1 VRPATREGLV
11 EGMRLGFGPG
21 AAVFIL
27 ALSFGAGASA
37 AGWGLA
43 LPLFFSMVAFSGSAQ
58 FALLTTLS
66 PGGAVSA
73 VPTAVLIN
81 ARYLV
86 MSVALND
93 SLNGGRLRR
102 ALQAQALTDASFV
115 FAHRG
120 GGRFDLPR
128 LVGASVP
135 QWLFWVAGTAVG
147 VLTRPSPDL
156 MHTLGA
162 DVVFPAFFLM
172 LAVDEVRRS
181 RRALVGA
188 VLGAV
193 IAGGLLLVTVPG
205 NALLGATAAA
215 LIGAL
220 PDDYPRRRR
229 GGRR

>member
-1 VRPATREGLV
+1 VKPATREGLL
-11 EGMRLGFGPG
+11 EGMRRGFGPG
-21 AAVFIL
+21 AAVFVL
-27 ALSFGAGASA
+27 ALSFGAAASA
-37 AGWGLA
+37 AGWGLV
-43 LPLFFSMVAFSGSAQ
+43 LPVFFSMAAFSGSAQ

-73 VPTAVLIN
+73 VATAVLIN

-93 SLNGGRLRR
+93 SLSGGRLRR
-102 ALQAQALTDASFV
+102 ALQAQALADASFV
-115 FAHRG
+115 VAHQG

-128 LVGASVP
+128 LVGASAP

-147 VLTRPSPDL
+147 VLTQPSPDL
-156 MHTLGA
+156 LHTLGA

-172 LAVDEVRRS
+172 LAMEELRRS
-181 RRALVGA
+181 RRAIVGA
-188 VLGAV
+188 ALGAV
-193 IAGGLLLVTVPG
+193 IAGGLLVVTAPG

-220 PDDYPRRRR
+220 PDDYPRRRG

>member
-73 VPTAVLIN
+73 VATAVLIN

-93 SLNGGRLRR
+93 SLSGGRVRR

-115 FAHRG
+115 VAHQG
-120 GGRFDLPR
+120 GGRFNLPR
-128 LVGASVP
+128 LVGASAP
-135 QWLFWVAGTAVG
+135 QWFFWVAGTAVG

-172 LAVDEVRRS
+172 LAMDEVRRS

-188 VLGAV
+188 GLGAL
-193 IAGGLLLVTVPG
+193 IAGGLLLVTAPG

-215 LIGAL
+215 LVGAL